1 MPGAKMPSVN
11 QQIFFT
17 IPEHFRSGTQESRE
31 KDETVSGDPIQ
42 VNEYGKQRKGSYRPE
57 TAVCSCPF
65 CVYKTF
71 GQKVQKRKGEKDGKE
86 KNKNNAFCGG
96 NDDSS
101 GEWNLLCMESRK
113 WRRSERMR
121 LIWKKG

>member
-1 MPGAKMPSVN
+1 M
-11 QQIFFT
+11 
-17 IPEHFRSGTQESRE
+17 
-31 KDETVSGDPIQ
+31 SGDPIQ
-42 VNEYGKQRKGSYRPE
+42 INEYGKQRKGSYRPE

-65 CVYKTF
+65 CVNKTF

-101 GEWNLLCMESRK
+101 GEWNLLCMESR
-113 WRRSERMR
+113 EEEEN
-121 LIWKKG
+121 GGGQNGCA